1 MILRDRQVEVRRGR
15 QQVQIVRSDLTVQFL
30 HGDQIKRLQGVSVG
44 SDEIQA
50 DVDPRVMAVKQ
61 GAFYF

>member
-1 MILRDRQVEVRRGR
+1 MQCV
-15 QQVQIVRSDLTVQFL
+15 IVWSDLAVQFL

-50 DVDPRVMAVKQ
+50 DVDPGVMAVKQ